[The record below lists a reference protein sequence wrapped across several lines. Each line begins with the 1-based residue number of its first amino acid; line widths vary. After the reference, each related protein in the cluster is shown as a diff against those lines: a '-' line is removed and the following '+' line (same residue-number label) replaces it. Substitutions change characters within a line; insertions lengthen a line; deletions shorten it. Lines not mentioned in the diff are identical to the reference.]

1 MLSLT
6 IVSLLLPL
14 FLLGGDP
21 GLRLLR
27 HAKAD
32 PCIAMDTGFNLL
44 VFGVDGR
51 DWNAGTQDTWT
62 SGNATDITVANRPP
76 FDGANTTCY
85 LAQFYN
91 AVYVLNGDASDASA
105 VYIYDAGARSWSRQ
119 SVDVPSGGAHTF
131 DTSDFGAILD
141 HDTNVFYAMS
151 RGEVF
156 FLNMGSLT
164 AANGSA
170 LSWTDVG
177 APAAWGDLS
186 SYEPTMA
193 LAQNHV
199 HFIDVPG
206 LQPGQAD
213 IFVIHFSFFQPEAQS
228 YGSNFPQTHGR
239 TASFFQTNGVQ
250 QEFAFIPDDGSATY
264 VINVENNSTQTLAGP
279 SVKDAGAK
287 YFAGVTSL
295 VQLSA
300 AQGELQF
307 LPYTQGNDN
316 SAASWTRITSVS
328 VPAGS
333 NSNSS
338 SSNSSA
344 GNSSA
349 TGSSTA
355 SGANASSTS
364 SSAARGLSAA
374 IATAA
379 GMQALMTVVGGVAL
393 IAVLL

>member
-1 MLSLT
+1 MLSPT
-6 IVSLLLPL
+6 VVSLLLPL
-14 FLLGGDP
+14 FLLG
-21 GLRLLR
+21 LLR

-44 VFGVDGR
+44 VFGVDGK
-51 DWNAGTQDTWT
+51 DWNAGAQDTWT
-62 SGNATDITVANRPP
+62 SGSATDITAANRPP

-85 LAQFYN
+85 LAQFLN

-119 SVDVPSGGAHTF
+119 SVDVPSGGARTF

-177 APAAWGDLS
+177 APEAWGDLS
-186 SYEPTMA
+186 SYEPTIA
-193 LAQNHV
+193 LAQNHI
-199 HFIDVPG
+199 HFIGVPG

-228 YGSNFPQTHGR
+228 YGSDFPQTHGR
-239 TASFFQTNGVQ
+239 TASFFQTDGVQ
-250 QEFAFIPDDGSATY
+250 QEFAFMPDDGSATY

-287 YFAGVTSL
+287 YFAGVTGL

-307 LPYTQGNDN
+307 LPYTQGSDN

-333 NSNSS
+333 DSS

-344 GNSSA
+344 GSSSA
-349 TGSSTA
+349 TGSSTG

-364 SSAARGLSAA
+364 SSAAS
-374 IATAA
+374 ATAA
-379 GMQALMTVVGGVAL
+379 GMQALMTLVAL

>member
-1 MLSLT
+1 MLSPT
-6 IVSLLLPL
+6 VVSLLLPL
-14 FLLGGDP
+14 FLLSGDA
-21 GLRLLR
+21 R

-44 VFGVDGR
+44 VFGVDGK

-62 SGNATDITVANRPP
+62 SEGSATDITAAANRPP

-105 VYIYDAGARSWSRQ
+105 VYIYDAGAKSWSKQ

-151 RGEVF
+151 KGEVF

-177 APAAWGDLS
+177 APEAWGDLS

-193 LAQNHV
+193 LAQNHI
-199 HFIDVPG
+199 HFIGVPG

-228 YGSNFPQTHGR
+228 YGSDFSQTHGQ
-239 TASFFQTNGVQ
+239 TASFFQTDGVQ

-264 VINVENNSTQTLAGP
+264 VINVESNSTQTLAGP

-300 AQGELQF
+300 TQGELQF
-307 LPYTQGNDN
+307 LPYTQESDN
-316 SAASWTRITSVS
+316 SAASWTKITSVS

-333 NSNSS
+333 DSS
-338 SSNSSA
+338 SSNSSSSSSSS
-344 GNSSA
+344 SSA

-364 SSAARGLSAA
+364 SSAASGLSATA
-374 IATAA
+374 AAAA
-379 GMQALMTVVGGVAL
+379 GMQTLMTTLVGGVAL